1 MIVPADIKPDIYCQR
16 FQLRIRIAV
25 IRQLRAEK
33 ADQLRVPL
41 QDLADL
47 IVQLQ
52 KIADIIG
59 VSALLEAKIRLQ
71 FAGDRFYLSEFI
83 DAVFIGIAEPQISAD
98 LVFGLVVL
106 RSPIS
111 ILFPHG

>member
-1 MIVPADIKPDIYCQR
+1 MLQLSGSSPADSEELLKGC
-16 FQLRIRIAV
+16 
-25 IRQLRAEK
+25 
-33 ADQLRVPL
+33 
-41 QDLADL
+41 
-47 IVQLQ
+47 Q

-71 FAGDRFYLSEFI
+71 FADDRFHLSEFI

-98 LVFGLVVL
+98 RVFGLVVL

-111 ILFPHG
+111 ILFPPRMTKKTGAIIHSLLPMWNK